1 MTALDHGAIRTA
13 LAAAAATI
21 TLPGTGGKLRSSR
34 TPVRK
39 GTAVPIISVQDSQ
52 GEFEGA
58 MGRGVDQ
65 GFRYRLRLFAATA
78 DNMDPGSDICDLVF
92 KPDGPTSLRA
102 AVSADRT
109 LGGACQTLKAEA
121 YQSHVIY
128 DLAGQLYL
136 GGELVVVIY

>member
-13 LAAAAATI
+13 LATAAATV
-21 TLPGTGGKLRSSR
+21 TLPGTGGQLRSSR

-39 GTAVPIISVQDSQ
+39 GTSVPVLSVQDSQ
-52 GEFEGA
+52 GEFDGA

-65 GFRYRLRLFAATA
+65 GFRYRVRLFASTA
-78 DNMDPGSDICDLVF
+78 DNMETGSDICDQLF

-102 AVSADRT
+102 AISADRT
-109 LGGACQTLKAEA
+109 LGGACQNLRVTD